1 MPGHTPPI
9 AKGRHDGPQVLPSCF
24 VPCPFPD
31 ILIHFRGFGAV
42 FSKHLAPCFP
52 GKELPFPESKGLW
65 PTRHFVPI
73 CLVCSGREGQCAARQ
88 HSSTPYI
95 SPTKLPAH
103 TARSNSH
110 QETIWE
116 PYSCLVLPPGQGNRA
131 GGSAVSS
138 TFQLTTSG
146 TAPFQAAAFATAPA
160 ALPFSVE
167 SFVLAR
173 DRFVELSCTEVS
185 HRDFPFAHGM

>member
-1 MPGHTPPI
+1 MMVH
-9 AKGRHDGPQVLPSCF
+9 R
-24 VPCPFPD
+24 
-31 ILIHFRGFGAV
+31 
-42 FSKHLAPCFP
+42 CFP
-52 GKELPFPESKGLW
+52 AALCHAPSLTYSSILGALGLFFPNTSLPAFQAKSFLSPSPRACGLPAILSPYAW
-65 PTRHFVPI
+65 SAQDERDNVQHASTPAHPT
-73 CLVCSGREGQCAARQ
+73 SARQ
-88 HSSTPYI
+88 SWF
-95 SPTKLPAH
+95 LPAH

>member
-73 CLVCSGREGQCAARQ
+73 CLVCSGREGQFAARQ

-95 SPTKLPAH
+95 SPTKLVPSRPH
-103 TARSNSH
+103 SQIKQPS
-110 QETIWE
+110 
-116 PYSCLVLPPGQGNRA
+116 GNNLGA
-131 GGSAVSS
+131 I
-138 TFQLTTSG
+138 FLLG
-146 TAPFQAAAFATAPA
+146 TATGA
-160 ALPFSVE
+160 
-167 SFVLAR
+167 
-173 DRFVELSCTEVS
+173 
-185 HRDFPFAHGM
+185 G